1 MFIDN
6 YSNET
11 LNKDFNANNNTFIN
25 LKDNPWHQ
33 KAGYGSFDFITNC
46 INDMFNK
53 GDLEIKNYQ
62 FKPILSN
69 DGTIIHWYFSALI
82 RKNYKNI

>member
-1 MFIDN
+1 M
-6 YSNET
+6 
-11 LNKDFNANNNTFIN
+11 
-25 LKDNPWHQ
+25 KDNPWHQ
-33 KAGYGSFDFITNC
+33 KAGYGSFDFITNR
-46 INDMFNK
+46 INNMFNQ

-69 DGTIIHWYFSALI
+69 DGTISHWYFSALI